1 MDSNLTNAFLVHQTD
16 EYLRPP
22 QSPPVAAATMDTVLT
37 SIEKLKSEFDLK
49 IKKEQEGRAELN
61 KRIVGLQ
68 NELAKKHGGEQNV
81 NCSKKQ
87 INFNLENVREFF
99 DENTAR
105 FR

>member
-1 MDSNLTNAFLVHQTD
+1 
-16 EYLRPP
+16 
-22 QSPPVAAATMDTVLT
+22 MDTILT
-37 SIEKLKSEFDLK
+37 SIETLKSEFDLK

-68 NELAKKHGGEQNV
+68 NELAKKRVGEPAEDLNV
-81 NCSKKQ
+81 NCSNCSKKQ
-87 INFNLENVREFF
+87 FIFNLENVREFF